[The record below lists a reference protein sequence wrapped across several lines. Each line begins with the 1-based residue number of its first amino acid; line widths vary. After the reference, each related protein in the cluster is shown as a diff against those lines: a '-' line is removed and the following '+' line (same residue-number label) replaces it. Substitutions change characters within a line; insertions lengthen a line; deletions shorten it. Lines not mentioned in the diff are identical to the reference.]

1 MRESSLNVACWVR
14 FTVKPSIIC
23 FLLTCVLTD
32 VSYAL
37 MLRAGLTTD
46 EKGYIKIETPY
57 QGLDVS
63 IDGQFVGYTP
73 LEEVLAVTPGPHTI
87 RVRHPSRYNWNELDF
102 TQDINAS
109 PGDTLSIEAIF
120 QKNYSINSHPFGA
133 QVFLALKSVGET
145 PVRVLL
151 KENESAD
158 VTLNLA
164 GYRDTT
170 FTIGKDNERL
180 FDIRLHSLQPTMR
193 PDAVRLNNKAR
204 YKMPFLVSLGTALV
218 SGGLA
223 LYFRTKADDRFD
235 QYLRT
240 GESRKFK
247 RLFNDSKRFDKF
259 AAASFGVFQVSFA
272 FSFFFFLKR
281 AKN

>member
-1 MRESSLNVACWVR
+1 
-14 FTVKPSIIC
+14 
-23 FLLTCVLTD
+23 
-32 VSYAL
+32 
-37 MLRAGLTTD
+37 MLRPGLSID

-63 IDGQFVGYTP
+63 VDGQFVGATP
-73 LEEVLAVTPGPHTI
+73 LAVLAVATGAHKV
-87 RVRHPSRYNWNELDF
+87 RVRHPSRYNWNEQDF
-102 TQDINAS
+102 TEEINVSA
-109 PGDTLSIEAIF
+109 GDTVSIKAIF
-120 QKNYSINSHPFGA
+120 KKSYAINSHPFGA
-133 QVFLALKSVGET
+133 GAFLERKKVGET

-151 KENESAD
+151 GENESAD

-170 FTIGKDNERL
+170 FTIGQSRELL
-180 FDIRLHSLQPTMR
+180 FDIRLQPLRPTMG
-193 PDAVRLNNKAR
+193 PDAVRISNKVR

-218 SGGLA
+218 TGGLA

-235 QYLRT
+235 QYLKT
-240 GESRKFK
+240 GEPRAFSR
-247 RLFNDSKRFDKF
+247 LYNDAKRFDKF

-281 AKN
+281 TKN